1 MQTYFLSS
9 QFPIKARGFDRGIF
23 IDPVLPE
30 GFHETS
36 NEDRPFAHMLFW
48 MLPYV
53 VSNTSSYSVYRLD
66 GGAHDRPT
74 GHGDYEDLA
83 TAISHAQYL
92 RTEMNVDHA
101 VPNGQGGFMLIP
113 QMTR

>member
-74 GHGDYEDLA
+74 A
-83 TAISHAQYL
+83 MAITKTWLQRSRTPSICAL
-92 RTEMNVDHA
+92 R
-101 VPNGQGGFMLIP
+101 
-113 QMTR
+113 